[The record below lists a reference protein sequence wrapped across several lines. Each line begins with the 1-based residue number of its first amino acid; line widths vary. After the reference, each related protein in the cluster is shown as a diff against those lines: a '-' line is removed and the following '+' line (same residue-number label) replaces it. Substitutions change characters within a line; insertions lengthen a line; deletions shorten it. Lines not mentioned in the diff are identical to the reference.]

1 MDIFICSNSAPLDLL
16 GRNLLIWKVLAVD
29 KGSLIKIP
37 FKLRKTRFFIYPTHI
52 GKIACFCQKIN
63 WKLKDKSAHNMHLDL
78 QGSSAVDELLKLKPK
93 HILETNKPLLTCVA
107 KITTPQRQT
116 HLCPVWT
123 KSNSKCKQCS
133 LRFVEKHNSR
143 KQIYNMYILQE
154 MDVRELMCVWLYAI
168 SEHIFGCITS
178 KFPLL
183 QQSYKNSID

>member
-1 MDIFICSNSAPLDLL
+1 
-16 GRNLLIWKVLAVD
+16 
-29 KGSLIKIP
+29 
-37 FKLRKTRFFIYPTHI
+37 
-52 GKIACFCQKIN
+52 
-63 WKLKDKSAHNMHLDL
+63 MHLKP

-116 HLCPVWT
+116 LLCPVWT

-133 LRFVEKHNSR
+133 LSFVEKHNSR

-154 MDVRELMCVWLYAI
+154 MDVMELMCVWLYAI
-168 SEHIFGCITS
+168 SEHNYGWWLNLIWEDRITS

-183 QQSYKNSID
+183 QQSYKHSMQMKFPENVTIYSITTTYHTIIKTKGKKII